1 MPRKAKEEKIEN
13 TKTKLTTKK
22 NVEKKSDVKNN
33 TTKNSTKRKSTSNST
48 VKNKTNKATSKKT
61 NSSKISS
68 VKTSSKTDKTTSK
81 PSTKKATNNKVKRS
95 SSAKKTNKNINVLEY
110 YDLPYRYNETVIKV
124 LAQTPTTLF
133 VYWDISD
140 KDKNEYIA
148 EYGQYF
154 FNNTKPVLIV
164 KNKTKNYE
172 FEVDINDFAN
182 SWYLHVSDSN
192 CDYQIEL
199 GRRPINNYINIP
211 NNYMYI
217 TSSNDMESPNDHI
230 LFDSLSKFVY
240 FRNVKNNNISK
251 KNVTNIYSLRKIGKL
266 YNIKDFYEKLYAK
279 EQIDFDRLDLLNPS
293 SK

>member
-240 FRNVKNNNISK
+240 FRNVKNNNVSK
-251 KNVTNIYSLRKIGKL
+251 KSVTNIYSLRKIGKL

>member
-1 MPRKAKEEKIEN
+1 MPRKAKEEIN
-13 TKTKLTTKK
+13 KTKSKTSSKK
-22 NVEKKSDVKNN
+22 TVEKKSTIKSNVLKENTKN
-33 TTKNSTKRKSTSNST
+33 TTSTSS
-48 VKNKTNKATSKKT
+48 KKKTNKETSKKV
-61 NSSKISS
+61 NSS
-68 VKTSSKTDKTTSK
+68 KTSSKTNKASSK
-81 PSTKKATNNKVKRS
+81 ISTKKATNGKS
-95 SSAKKTNKNINVLEY
+95 KKINVLEY
-110 YDLPYRYNETVIKV
+110 YDLPYRYNETIIKV

-133 VYWDISD
+133 IYWDISD
-140 KDKNEYIA
+140 KDKSEYITK
-148 EYGQYF
+148 YGEYF

-172 FEVDINDFAN
+172 YEVDINDFAN
-182 SWYLHVSDSN
+182 SWYLHIPDSN

-199 GRRPINNYINIP
+199 GRRPINNYICIP

-240 FRNVKNNNISK
+240 FRNVKNNNVSK
-251 KNVTNIYSLRKIGKL
+251 KSVTNIYSLRKIGKL
-266 YNIKDFYEKLYAK
+266 YNIKDFYEKLYSK